1 MLKPKIYLDTS
12 VISAYFDQRA
22 PDRQRLTS
30 AFWQG
35 IHEYEVLIST
45 VTLKEIG
52 NTTSILLK
60 KKMVDLVTEYEILE
74 INDEVL
80 TLASE
85 YIKAGIIPERFENDA
100 LHIAIATVNGL
111 DYLLSWNFE
120 HIVKVKTKRRVN
132 LINLSFGY
140 KEIEIISPPEL

>member
-22 PDRQRLTS
+22 PDRQRLTK

-60 KKMVDLVTEYEILE
+60 KRMVDLVTEYEILE

-80 TLASE
+80 TLAAE
-85 YIKAGIIPERFENDA
+85 YIKAGIIPGRFENDA

-132 LINLSFGY
+132 LINLSLGY